1 MFLTITLVIFFL
13 VMYLLFAPNS
23 ICVKLNIRADN
34 YFTKITPLNNMENGI
49 KIKLLNIVTVYK
61 NKFFDKEN
69 KKKNEDK
76 KKNKNNPFNDKKF
89 GNRIIRELLKK
100 ADFDKFALSL
110 GFNFD
115 DPIANSYINASI
127 NTILCLYIN
136 HNQQKFNLKKLY
148 YSTYISENL
157 LFLNFESIIK
167 INLVD
172 TIKVIVKEYFS
183 DKSKKKQEKK
193 IRSNNTNNTNNNKKK
208 KEILP
213 AQ

>member
-1 MFLTITLVIFFL
+1 MFLTITLVIFFI

-34 YFTKITPLNNMENGI
+34 YFTKITPLNNMENEI

-61 NKFFDKEN
+61 NKFFDK
-69 KKKNEDK
+69 KKEKKDK
-76 KKNKNNPFNDKKF
+76 KKNTNNPFNDKKF
-89 GNRIIRELLKK
+89 VDRIIRELFKK

-167 INLVD
+167 ITLVD
-172 TIKVIVKEYFS
+172 TIKVIVKEYFV
-183 DKSKKKQEKK
+183 DKRKKKQEKNSS
-193 IRSNNTNNTNNNKKK
+193 SNNMNNTTSNNKKK